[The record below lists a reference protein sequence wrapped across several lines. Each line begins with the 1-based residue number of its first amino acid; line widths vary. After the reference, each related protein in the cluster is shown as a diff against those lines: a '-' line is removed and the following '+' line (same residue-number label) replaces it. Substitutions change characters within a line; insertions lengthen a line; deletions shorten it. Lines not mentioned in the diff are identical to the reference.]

1 MTQKTTNN
9 KNEQVLVK
17 FMAPVEL
24 KDAIQELAD
33 ERHIALSALL
43 RLITVEYIKRQN
55 SSP

>member
-9 KNEQVLVK
+9 KNEQVLIK

-24 KDAIQELAD
+24 KDAIQKLAD

>member
-9 KNEQVLVK
+9 KNAQILIK
-17 FMAPVEL
+17 FMAPIEL